1 VNGQTLRQRY
11 VQALLDRVREDL
23 YPSTS
28 YMDLLEE
35 TVNDPDQLVEYIEA
49 LLEKVEATRFPS
61 LSMLGRIQR
70 IATMLPS

>member
-11 VQALLDRVREDL
+11 VQMLLDRVREDP

-28 YMDLLEE
+28 YMDMLEE
-35 TVNDPDQLVEYIEA
+35 SVNDPDQLVEYLEA
-49 LLEKVEATRFPS
+49 LLEKVESTRFPS

-70 IATMLPS
+70 IATMLPR